1 MGDTEVGA
9 EMKARVSLTRQEFA
23 HLWSGGVLAVKLAGR
38 GVEVSL
44 DLSYQEAPPTRGT
57 RLLLRRVELE

>member
-1 MGDTEVGA
+1 MDDPEAGA
-9 EMKARVSLTRQEFA
+9 EAKARVSLTRQEFA
-23 HLWSGGVLAVKLAGR
+23 HLWSGGVLAIKVAGR

-57 RLLLRRVELE
+57 RFLLRRVELD

>member
-9 EMKARVSLTRQEFA
+9 EVKARVSLTRQEFA

-44 DLSYQEAPPTRGT
+44 DLNYQEAPPTRGT

>member
-9 EMKARVSLTRQEFA
+9 EVKARVSLTRQEFA